1 MSIIYDALKKAENI
15 DPNSPLSRQELPG
28 QQQAAPSENKTPPK
42 KPGWLAMGIV
52 IILLLSGYLFIQ
64 KTGIL
69 SAGKSTHTKS
79 KENFFQALFKSRK
92 EGKNTKQTLYP
103 PATPA
108 PERTYPNDPMR
119 LVLEGIMISNDNNT
133 ALING
138 QVCIVGDTIEGALIE
153 AINEKEV
160 HLSYQGQKITL
171 KNK

>member
-1 MSIIYDALKKAENI
+1 
-15 DPNSPLSRQELPG
+15 
-28 QQQAAPSENKTPPK
+28 
-42 KPGWLAMGIV
+42 
-52 IILLLSGYLFIQ
+52 
-64 KTGIL
+64 
-69 SAGKSTHTKS
+69 
-79 KENFFQALFKSRK
+79 
-92 EGKNTKQTLYP
+92 
-103 PATPA
+103 
-108 PERTYPNDPMR
+108 MR